1 MNKSVNV
8 SDDDDDN
15 DNDTART
22 GGPRSLAQ
30 ISPRGP
36 DNFITFIAAS
46 IQQMKMELSA
56 RPPGW
61 SLLAVNLIFVG
72 HNVGG

>member
-1 MNKSVNV
+1 MCR
-8 SDDDDDN
+8 DDDDHN
-15 DNDTART
+15 DNDTDHRT
-22 GGPRSLAQ
+22 GGPSLSVRILA
-30 ISPRGP
+30 RGP

-56 RPPGW
+56 WPPGW